1 MQRLG
6 SIPLPAALVVLVLA
20 VTLHAQVARGH
31 GAGLGRG
38 DGGHHGA
45 AHLETHAHHRRQG
58 RGTGG
63 FIDPLWYGGYD
74 EPTIVYESPEPPPA
88 LPAAI
93 AAPEPQRIP
102 TAPKMMEI
110 PAAAK
115 SAASKP
121 LPPALFILSSGERIE
136 SRHYLLS
143 VDRVQITVDRRRRSI
158 PLEALDLDATVAANR
173 QRGLELHIPSS
184 GSEISLGF

>member
-1 MQRLG
+1 M
-6 SIPLPAALVVLVLA
+6 PVALVVLIFA
-20 VTLHAQVARGH
+20 ITLQAQHATARG
-31 GAGLGRG
+31 GAGRGTGMGRSEA
-38 DGGHHGA
+38 GHSGA

-58 RGTGG
+58 RGTSG

-74 EPTIVYESPEPPPA
+74 EPTVERLLLQTGA
-88 LPAAI
+88 LS
-93 AAPEPQRIP
+93 EPQRIP
-102 TAPKMMEI
+102 SAPKMMEI

-115 SAASKP
+115 GEASKP
-121 LPPALFILSSGERIE
+121 LPPAVFILGSGERIE

-143 VDRVQITVDRRRRSI
+143 VDAVQLTVDRRRRSI
-158 PLEALDLDATVAANR
+158 PLEALDLKATVAANR